1 MLSERLYNG
10 SGAVLP
16 YNQIVAPKLSE
27 RLYGGIREKSM
38 GYPRKVYRVSRKSL

>member
-27 RLYGGIREKSM
+27 RFYGGVGGKSI
-38 GYPRKVYRVSRKSL
+38 GYPRKV